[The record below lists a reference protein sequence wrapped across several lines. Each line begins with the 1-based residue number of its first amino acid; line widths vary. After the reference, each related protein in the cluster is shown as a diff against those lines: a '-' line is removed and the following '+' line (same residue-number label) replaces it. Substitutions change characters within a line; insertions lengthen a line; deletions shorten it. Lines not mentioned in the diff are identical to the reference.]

1 MFEKEK
7 PQTCCNS
14 SLTGLLFFQQS
25 VHRLRSYPPLWV
37 RASRPFGNYWGWGNR
52 GYASPYR
59 SSRSL
64 LSGPIPLLNSW
75 PRTNLESVRPAI
87 SMESAKKSEWR
98 LGYLPE
104 FFVQT
109 PGFLRLVPRQKKVG
123 WTQDTAKSFFGSL
136 NNVVKI
142 HPHRWKKT
150 INLNLACLL
159 QVLNIGGESLR
170 KFTL

>member
-1 MFEKEK
+1 MFGKEK

-14 SLTGLLFFQQS
+14 TLTGLLVFQQS
-25 VHRLRSYPPLWV
+25 VHGLRSYPPLWV
-37 RASRPFGNYWGWGNR
+37 RASRPFGTYWGWGNR

-64 LSGPIPLLNSW
+64 LSGPIPPLNSW
-75 PRTNLESVRPAI
+75 PRTNLESLRPAI
-87 SMESAKKSEWR
+87 SMESAKSLNE
-98 LGYLPE
+98 GS
-104 FFVQT
+104 VICQN
-109 PGFLRLVPRQKKVG
+109 FLCRHLDSSACCHVRKKVG

-142 HPHRWKKT
+142 HPHHRKKT

-159 QVLNIGGESLR
+159 QVLNIGGESLM